1 MLHQGRIK
9 NDSLSNFVISFKKL
23 HINIHFIEALEWMP
37 IYARF
42 MKDLLTKKR
51 RFKEQEIME
60 LETGCS
66 LIIHKSLLEKSRD
79 LRSFT
84 LPVTIGNFTVGKV
97 LLNLGASINLMPL
110 SMLKKIEDVEILPT
124 RMTLQLAVRPIK
136 YPYRVVEDILVKLDK
151 FYFPNDF
158 IIIDIKEDVEI
169 PLILGCSFMKTTKIM
184 IDVDKGK
191 LKV

>member
-1 MLHQGRIK
+1 
-9 NDSLSNFVISFKKL
+9 
-23 HINIHFIEALEWMP
+23 
-37 IYARF
+37 
-42 MKDLLTKKR
+42 
-51 RFKEQEIME
+51 ME